1 MKILSIGNS
10 YSQDAHKL
18 LAPLAAAYGDDVYAV
33 SLYLSSQPLE
43 VHWNNYLSSEEV
55 YDYVVNGDFL
65 GKAAFLPTLLSEDWD
80 VVTLQQVSQVSG
92 HLDTYYPYLPDL
104 YNAIAKHC
112 PNSKIIIHKT
122 WAYEIDSTH
131 PGFANY
137 DCSQEKMYTALD
149 AAYEH
154 VATDLNCP
162 MIRVGDVIQYL
173 RRNYPAFD
181 YANGGLSLCRDGFHL
196 TKTYGR
202 YAAALTW
209 YAFLFGKDISQIR
222 YIPEEKGVPADT
234 KLLQIIH
241 DAVQT
246 ILSK

>member
-18 LAPLAAAYGDDVYAV
+18 LAPLAAAYGDEVYAV
-33 SLYLSSQPLE
+33 SLYHSSQPLE
-43 VHWNNYLSSEEV
+43 VHWNNYLSGEEI

-65 GKAAFLPTLLSEDWD
+65 GKAAFLPTLLAEDWD
-80 VVTLQQVSQVSG
+80 IVTLQQVSQVSG
-92 HLDTYYPYLPDL
+92 HLNTYYPYVTDL
-104 YNAIAKHC
+104 YNVIQKHR
-112 PNSKIIIHKT
+112 PNSKIILHKT

-131 PGFANY
+131 AGFANY
-137 DCSQEKMYTALD
+137 DRSQDKMYAALD

-154 VATDLNCP
+154 VAKDLNCP
-162 MIRVGDVIQYL
+162 MIRVGDVIQHL
-173 RRNYPAFD
+173 RHNCPEFD

-202 YAAALTW
+202 YAAALAW
-209 YAFLFGKDISQIR
+209 YKFLFGKDISQIR

-246 ILSK
+246 VIG